1 MSEHF
6 QNHKACTLRAVL
18 AACFAFWAAVGAI
31 VAVYWSAT
39 AVIVCVTVCALLAVI
54 AYIEACDA
62 ELELA
67 RHEAEE
73 AAKNFTPQKQ

>member
-6 QNHKACTLRAVL
+6 QNHKAYTLRAIL
-18 AACFAFWAAVGAI
+18 AACFAFWAAIGAI
-31 VAVYWSAT
+31 IALYWSAT
-39 AVIVCVTVCALLAVI
+39 AVIACVTVCAWLAVI

-62 ELELA
+62 EMELA
-67 RHEAEE
+67 RYEAEQ